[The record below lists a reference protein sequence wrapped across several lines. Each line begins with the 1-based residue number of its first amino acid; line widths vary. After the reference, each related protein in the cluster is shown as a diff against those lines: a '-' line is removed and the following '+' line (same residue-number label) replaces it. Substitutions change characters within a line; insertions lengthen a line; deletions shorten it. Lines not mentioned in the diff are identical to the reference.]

1 MIPPKEI
8 LSAMGI
14 CNLFLIPAKH
24 ISTSM
29 LTESLIAAVSNPEKS
44 TNNTLTKDAGI
55 FIHEYQPLA
64 TLRTSFKKSSINAN
78 CLAANASHIFAAQA
92 GKAIVHVY
100 SRDRGNQEAIVP
112 FPEQITSLSLV
123 GNYDNA
129 GILALGTE
137 GGRLM
142 LWEVNPLAADEISTS
157 ELTRTSSYAQ
167 AAWSRRLN
175 HICKPLHAW

>member
-1 MIPPKEI
+1 M
-8 LSAMGI
+8 L
-14 CNLFLIPAKH
+14 LIPFRY
-24 ISTSM
+24 ISTRM
-29 LTESLIAAVSNPEKS
+29 LTESFIAAVLKPEKLAH
-44 TNNTLTKDAGI
+44 NVLTKDAGI
-55 FIHEYQPLA
+55 FVHEYQPLA
-64 TLRTSFKKSSINAN
+64 TLRTSFKKSSISPN
-78 CLAANASHIFAAQA
+78 CLAASASHIFASQA

-112 FPEQITSLSLV
+112 FPERITSLSLV

-142 LWEVNPLAADEISTS
+142 LWEVSPLAVDRTSISAS

-167 AAWSRRLN
+167 AAWSRHLN
-175 HICKPLHAW
+175 HIYKPLRAW

>member
-1 MIPPKEI
+1 MKGNLVGYKNWLLI
-8 LSAMGI
+8 LAR
-14 CNLFLIPAKH
+14 H
-24 ISTSM
+24 IFSSM
-29 LTESLIAAVSNPEKS
+29 LTESFIAAVSNSEKS

-64 TLRTSFKKSSINAN
+64 TLRTSFKKSSIDPN
-78 CLAANASHIFAAQA
+78 CLAANASHVFAAQA

-112 FPEQITSLSLV
+112 FSERITSLSLV

-142 LWEVNPLAADEISTS
+142 LWEVSPLAGDRSSIS

-167 AAWSRRLN
+167 AVWSRRLN
-175 HICKPLHAW
+175 HICKPLHVW